1 MHKLWWS
8 GCKRFTSGHGIAG
21 TVSGVEAAIHCGD
34 ELWFGVGMEL
44 SERDQ
49 TLWFGVGMEVSERD
63 QKAIRSAP

>member
-34 ELWFGVGMEL
+34 ELWFGVGME
-44 SERDQ
+44 
-49 TLWFGVGMEVSERD
+49 VSELN
-63 QKAIRSAP
+63 QRSLLLATVKRRLNGGVTFTG